1 MQRLANLEH
10 AHSPGFF
17 CSVMAACA
25 LASARV
31 RDGAVISSK
40 RDQNQMAEL
49 LAIPA
54 ETFYA
59 AAEEALPSD
68 LLQTCY
74 KTREFEFLR
83 AYGLLAIASIQEGRI
98 DAMQK
103 YIGYYFT
110 TVAIQ
115 NGHDEQFWPQDL
127 DRVELEERRRLVGI
141 MYPGKSII
149 TNRIHKV
156 LVYIH
161 ARCIFIHRV
170 GWVHSLPGR
179 TLQSAVSRG

>member
-1 MQRLANLEH
+1 MPTNATAYYLRFPFFDRQYTQQRLANLEH

-25 LASARV
+25 LVSARV

-40 RDQNQMAEL
+40 RDQTQIAEL

-59 AAEEALPSD
+59 AAEEALPKD
-68 LLQTCY
+68 LLQTCDA
-74 KTREFEFLR
+74 TREFEFLR
-83 AYGLLAIASIQEGRI
+83 ASGLLAIASIQEGRI

-103 YIGYYFT
+103 YIGCYFT
-110 TVAIQ
+110 MVAIQ

-127 DRVELEERRRLVGI
+127 DRVQLEERRRLVGI
-141 MYPGKSII
+141 RY
-149 TNRIHKV
+149 
-156 LVYIH
+156 
-161 ARCIFIHRV
+161 
-170 GWVHSLPGR
+170 HS
-179 TLQSAVSRG
+179 TSAID

>member
-1 MQRLANLEH
+1 
-10 AHSPGFF
+10 
-17 CSVMAACA
+17 MAACA

-40 RDQNQMAEL
+40 RDQTQMAEL

-59 AAEEALPSD
+59 AAEEALPRD
-68 LLQTCY
+68 LLQACG

-83 AYGLLAIASIQEGRI
+83 ACGLLAIASIQEGRI

-103 YIGYYFT
+103 HIGYYFT

-141 MYPGKSII
+141 MSPRKRAPL
-149 TNRIHKV
+149 TDRIYKV
-156 LVYIH
+156 LVYVH
-161 ARCIFIHRV
+161 ARCIFIYCM
-170 GWVHSLPGR
+170 GWVHSRPGR
-179 TLQSAVSRG
+179 ALKSAVS